1 MSVIRIRHETRRE
14 SKDSGAV
21 GFDRLVR
28 FDIGPRVSRI
38 AAKPDEVI
46 YVAVTLLKEAI
57 EIMKRAPDQVREDP
71 ADRGIWVRV

>member
-1 MSVIRIRHETRRE
+1 MHGNRDRS
-14 SKDSGAV
+14 AV
-21 GFDRLVR
+21 SLTQASEAAEEVHSDPYSSLN
-28 FDIGPRVSRI
+28 RI